1 MVPPDSHRI
10 SRVPC
15 YLGNATDRR
24 TLTVTGLSPSP
35 VAHSK
40 DLHLHAHFLTA
51 PPGDSPVMHAPTTPH
66 TQPLPGITCLRF
78 SLIRFR
84 SPLLSESLL
93 FSLPT
98 GTEMF
103 HFPVFPPHA
112 LYIQAQVTGHNS
124 SQVSPFGHPRINAR
138 LPTPQGLSQAPTSF
152 IGSRCQG
159 IHHVPFIACLPTH
172 QTNNKTTKMLAS
184 TIQISNNNPTH
195 QHTTHQQTLD
205 QRLRLDG
212 RNQEHPPTPN
222 KQMQALMP
230 QNPNSVLDRPHPS
243 RS

>member
-1 MVPPDSHRI
+1 MGNPSTDIVLPLRDYHPLWCGFPTTSH
-10 SRVPC
+10 STMFSYC
-15 YLGNATDRR
+15 ATGRQTD
-24 TLTVTGLSPSP
+24 V
-35 VAHSK
+35 K
-40 DLHLHAHFLTA
+40 
-51 PPGDSPVMHAPTTPH
+51 APTTPT
-66 TQPLPGITCLRF
+66 TQPLPGITRSWF

-172 QTNNKTTKMLAS
+172 IKQTQQNYKDARVHYPDLKQQPHPPPHRHQPESRHTSARRWREPRT
-184 TIQISNNNPTH
+184 PTH
-195 QHTTHQQTLD
+195 THQPTLRTAPTD
-205 QRLRLDG
+205 RANRLQRCG
-212 RNQEHPPTPN
+212 
-222 KQMQALMP
+222 
-230 QNPNSVLDRPHPS
+230 S
-243 RS
+243 

>member
-40 DLHLHAHFLTA
+40 DLHLHAHFLTV
-51 PPGDSPVMHAPTTPH
+51 PPGDSPVTHAPTTPH

-172 QTNNKTTKMLAS
+172 IKQT
-184 TIQISNNNPTH
+184 
-195 QHTTHQQTLD
+195 QQNYKDARVHYPDLK
-205 QRLRLDG
+205 Q
-212 RNQEHPPTPN
+212 QPHPPTHRHQPESRHTSARRW
-222 KQMQALMP
+222 QEPRTPTHTHQPTLRTAP
-230 QNPNSVLDRPHPS
+230 TDRANRLQRCGS
-243 RS
+243 

>member
-51 PPGDSPVMHAPTTPH
+51 PPGDSPMMHAPTTPH

-172 QTNNKTTKMLAS
+172 IKQTQQNYKDARVHYPDLKQQPHPPTHAS
-184 TIQISNNNPTH
+184 TDT
-195 QHTTHQQTLD
+195 
-205 QRLRLDG
+205 RLDG
-212 RNQEHPPTPN
+212 GNQEHPPTHHHQQHTRAP
-222 KQMQALMP
+222 AVTRCAGPDASEP
-230 QNPNSVLDRPHPS
+230 QQCA
-243 RS
+243 